1 MYMHIYIHYYC
12 LFQMQYDE
20 WKNKIIVANNQHDE
34 ENIKLR
40 AQTFMS
46 SNTDLH
52 QDINGGIAFI
62 HQMP

>member
-1 MYMHIYIHYYC
+1 M
-12 LFQMQYDE
+12 
-20 WKNKIIVANNQHDE
+20 ANNLHDE

-62 HQMP
+62 DQIFLEGSATALLRLWNSKCNLTDVF